1 MISMPFT
8 VSLAT
13 IPLVVFSFGYVTRE
27 RPVPVMAKPVMTET
41 IRMVRMD
48 DNTFRRRWSVVT
60 DMPPAMVE
68 KSEPLLIVE
77 TEVRHAA
84 PTGVA
89 DSAGTVSAV
98 TLPSRRLRSR
108 SVRMDVCARH
118 NMRRV
123 MVGKY
128 RWRCRR

>member
-8 VSLAT
+8 LSLAT

-27 RPVPVMAKPVMTET
+27 RPVPVMAKPVITES

-48 DNTFRRRWSVVT
+48 DSTFRRRWSVVT
-60 DMPPAMVE
+60 ELPPTMVE

-77 TEVRHAA
+77 TEVRHAV
-84 PTGVA
+84 PTSVA

-108 SVRMDVCARH
+108 SVRMDICARH